1 MSEQLAGLN
10 PGLHSEPDAD
20 LNAAVR
26 SLRIS
31 EYHAAPVEVV
41 SSPVVDAAVIEGRS
55 RGYVDGLKAAQEH
68 ADALEDTRRTEHER
82 LVRST
87 RERTEQTLASLG
99 HAAAQLTASM
109 EHALDRAEETVFEIA
124 CHVAEVILGAELS
137 DASVAARAAI
147 HRALTA
153 STPSPVH
160 TIRLHPEAERAA
172 TAAAQLP
179 AGVVLQADPT
189 LPPGGAVALYR
200 DGWLEAGV
208 EDALGRV
215 RAYATEEN
223 QR

>member
-1 MSEQLAGLN
+1 MSEQLA
-10 PGLHSEPDAD
+10 D
-20 LNAAVR
+20 LNSDLNNGMR
-26 SLRIS
+26 SLRIA

-68 ADALEDTRRTEHER
+68 ADALEAARSAEHEA
-82 LVRST
+82 LMRST
-87 RERTEQTLASLG
+87 RERTEQALASLG

-109 EHALDRAEETVFEIA
+109 EHALDRAEDTVFEIA
-124 CHVAEVILGAELS
+124 CQVAEVILGAELS
-137 DASVAARAAI
+137 DASVAARTAI

-160 TIRLHPEAERAA
+160 TIRLHPVAEQAA
-172 TAAAQLP
+172 RSAAQLP

-208 EDALGRV
+208 EDALARV
-215 RAYATEEN
+215 RDYASEEN
-223 QR
+223 PR

>member
-1 MSEQLAGLN
+1 MSEQLADRYADPNTGL
-10 PGLHSEPDAD
+10 
-20 LNAAVR
+20 R
-26 SLRIS
+26 SLRIA

-55 RGYVDGLKAAQEH
+55 RGYVDGLKSAQEH
-68 ADALEDTRRTEHER
+68 ADALETARRTEHES
-82 LVRST
+82 LMRST
-87 RERTEQTLASLG
+87 QQRTEQALASLG
-99 HAAAQLTASM
+99 NAAAQLTSSM
-109 EHALDRAEETVFEIA
+109 EHALDRAEDTVFEIA
-124 CHVAEVILGAELS
+124 CHVAEIILGAELS

-160 TIRLHPEAERAA
+160 TIRLHPAAEQAA
-172 TAAAQLP
+172 TSTASLP

-208 EDALGRV
+208 EDALARV
-215 RAYATEEN
+215 RDYATEEN
-223 QR
+223 PR

>member
-1 MSEQLAGLN
+1 MSEQLADL
-10 PGLHSEPDAD
+10 SSD
-20 LNAAVR
+20 LNTGMR
-26 SLRIS
+26 SLRIA

-68 ADALEDTRRTEHER
+68 ADALEAARSAEHEA
-82 LVRST
+82 LMRST
-87 RERTEQTLASLG
+87 RERTEQALASLG

-109 EHALDRAEETVFEIA
+109 EHALDRAEDTVFEIA
-124 CHVAEVILGAELS
+124 CQVAEVILGAELS
-137 DASVAARAAI
+137 DASVAARTAI

-160 TIRLHPEAERAA
+160 TIRLHPVAEQAA
-172 TAAAQLP
+172 RSAAQLP

-208 EDALGRV
+208 EDALARV
-215 RAYATEEN
+215 RDYATEYATEEN
-223 QR
+223 PR